1 MKSASQHVFAQLPS
15 VHIPRASFQRN
26 SRYTTTFDAGKLVP
40 VYLEEVLPGDTF
52 NLSLTSFARI
62 LSPLKYPIMDNLY
75 MDFQFF
81 FVPVRLVYSDYEKFF
96 GSSKGREGK
105 WEYDD
110 SHLMPGITS
119 PTDTGFEVG
128 SLADYFGIPTG
139 VPNLRVNALPFR
151 AYNLIIGDWYR
162 PSSYPW
168 TPLTVNLGNDDDDPS
183 IYSVV
188 PRVKRCDY
196 FTAALTEPQRG
207 PGVELSIGETAPVVG
222 NGMAVGWMGLDSS
235 GNKVYLGT
243 GEDNGNSGLYSK
255 PGFYGLSIGQKSS
268 SGGSTPVSYTA
279 VGITDN
285 SEKSGMVV
293 DFSQTTLFTI
303 NALRQ
308 AYQLQV
314 ALERDER
321 GGVAYVDQLMSHF
334 GVRSPDAR
342 LQRSEY
348 LGGGSTPIQIHAVT
362 NTAGTTDRDQGSL
375 AAYGV
380 SGQDSVGFVK
390 SFVEH
395 GYIIGIASVRADLTY
410 QQGLPK
416 LFDRFAR
423 FDFYYP
429 VMANLGEQVVKNK
442 EIYAQGADVKDDDGN
457 VIDEQVFGYQ
467 ERFAEYRYGASKITG
482 QLRSTFA
489 QSLDVWH
496 LSQKFNNLPTLGE
509 DFLFED
515 VPMSRVKAVTDG
527 PDFLFDSLIRL
538 NCVRPMPLYG
548 VPGFGK
554 SF

>member
-119 PTDTGFEVG
+119 PTETGFEVG

-207 PGVELSIGETAPVVG
+207 PGVELSIAQTAPVVG
-222 NGMAVGWMGLDSS
+222 DGTTLSFTDGTGLYGALMSS
-235 GNKVYLGT
+235 GFTLRSSAFNTPVGST
-243 GEDNGNSGLYSK
+243 STSGGNSK
-255 PGFYGLSIGQKSS
+255 EGLSISLPTSAQLGSNS
-268 SGGSTPVSYTA
+268 SGL
-279 VGITDN
+279 I
-285 SEKSGMVV
+285 V
-293 DFSQTTLFTI
+293 DFSETTLFTI

>member
-119 PTDTGFEVG
+119 PTETGFEVG

-196 FTAALTEPQRG
+196 FTASLTEPQRG
-207 PGVELSIGETAPVVG
+207 PGVELSLGATAPVVG
-222 NGMAVGWMGLDSS
+222 NGMGLGFMSYKNDGTILNTVIGTNSS
-235 GNKVYLGT
+235 GAVTWKTSPNSNFGSASTSNLG
-243 GEDNGNSGLYSK
+243 DNVSDSQLYGVSTDANLSGLIAD
-255 PGFYGLSIGQKSS
+255 LS
-268 SGGSTPVSYTA
+268 STTA
-279 VGITDN
+279 I
-285 SEKSGMVV
+285 
-293 DFSQTTLFTI
+293 TI
-303 NALRQ
+303 NSLRQ

-314 ALERDER
+314 ALEKDER

>member
-119 PTDTGFEVG
+119 PTETGFEVG

-196 FTAALTEPQRG
+196 FTASLTEPQRG
-207 PGVELSIGETAPVVG
+207 PGVELSLGATAPVIG
-222 NGMAVGWMGLDSS
+222 NGNGLGINDGTSDGILYGRTATISLTKYAATNEAVGTSHGLGGGVS
-235 GNKVYLGT
+235 GVVYGVSQNP
-243 GEDNGNSGLYSK
+243 DNSGLIAD
-255 PGFYGLSIGQKSS
+255 LSSA
-268 SGGSTPVSYTA
+268 TA
-279 VGITDN
+279 I
-285 SEKSGMVV
+285 
-293 DFSQTTLFTI
+293 TI
-303 NALRQ
+303 NSLRQ

-314 ALERDER
+314 ALEKDER

-515 VPMSRVKAVTDG
+515 VPMSRVKAVTSG
-527 PDFLFDSLIRL
+527 PDFLYDSLIRC

-548 VPGFGK
+548 IPGFGK

>member
-81 FVPVRLVYSDYEKFF
+81 FVPVRLVYADYEKFF

-119 PTDTGFEVG
+119 PTETGFEVG

-196 FTAALTEPQRG
+196 FTASLTEPQRG
-207 PGVELSIGETAPVVG
+207 PGVELSLGATAPVVG
-222 NGMAVGWMGLDSS
+222 NGMGLGFMSYKND
-235 GNKVYLGT
+235 GT
-243 GEDNGNSGLYSK
+243 ILNTV
-255 PGFYGLSIGQKSS
+255 IGTNS
-268 SGGSTPVSYTA
+268 SGGVTWKTSPNSNFGSASTSNLGDNVSDSQLYGVSTDANLSGLIADLSSATA
-279 VGITDN
+279 I
-285 SEKSGMVV
+285 
-293 DFSQTTLFTI
+293 TI
-303 NALRQ
+303 NSLRQ

-314 ALERDER
+314 ALEKDER

-457 VIDEQVFGYQ
+457 VIDDQVFGYQ

-515 VPMSRVKAVTDG
+515 VPMSRVKAVTSG
-527 PDFLFDSLIRL
+527 PDFLYDSLIRC

-548 VPGFGK
+548 IPGFGK